1 METESVRG
9 AIVDRLCQDLLGP
22 IDEIESISSKPS
34 DQYITGILWPSR
46 TQVNLIEDDGS
57 DGESEDDDISPNLS
71 IAGQQRPSA
80 MGLSFAVLSEK
91 NMPSIN
97 VSYSFGTYKA
107 QGKNTKT
114 EKNQTWQRVQH
125 DGVATFNLRPEMSE
139 FFLVKA

>member
-80 MGLSFAVLSEK
+80 MG
-91 NMPSIN
+91 
-97 VSYSFGTYKA
+97 
-107 QGKNTKT
+107 
-114 EKNQTWQRVQH
+114 
-125 DGVATFNLRPEMSE
+125 
-139 FFLVKA
+139 